1 MGISSRR
8 FHECHFIMIKNHH
21 FNPTSRLLPIMAT
34 ELLYLKDMSLLS
46 SPAQVIAIDPL
57 AKTVTLNRTPFYPQG
72 GGQPS
77 DRGTLKS
84 STDTFDVTAVKKSPA
99 TGDVLHFLSSVVG
112 LETGQTV
119 ETQVDAET
127 RNLHTRS
134 HSAGH
139 LLDHAIEDLA
149 LPFEVRSAY
158 HFLPSPYVEYAIVDP
173 SIDISPEYL
182 KSLSGNLETAANSIV
197 AEAIPVQ
204 VYNSSV
210 SELSPWRQK
219 LIPEAVKQ
227 SGNVRLVKFDR
238 AGLLP
243 VPCSGTH
250 VNNSSQI
257 KPIRIKKISVDKE
270 KRTIRVTYL
279 LS

>member
-1 MGISSRR
+1 
-8 FHECHFIMIKNHH
+8 
-21 FNPTSRLLPIMAT
+21 MAT
-34 ELLYLKDMSLLS
+34 ELLYLKDMSLLAAS
-46 SPAQVIAIDPL
+46 AQITAIDPV
-57 AKTVTLNRTPFYPQG
+57 AKTIILNRTPFYPQG

-77 DRGTLKS
+77 DRGTIKTPL
-84 STDTFDVTAVKKSPA
+84 STFNVTAVKKSPT
-99 TGDVLHFLSSVVG
+99 TGDVLHFLNSVDS
-112 LETGQTV
+112 LEPGQTV
-119 ETQVDAET
+119 ETEVDPET
-127 RNLHTRS
+127 RSLHTRA

-139 LLDHAIEDLA
+139 LLDHAVEDLA

-182 KSLSGNLETAANSIV
+182 KSLQATLEPAANAIV
-197 AEAIPVQ
+197 AEAMPVQ
-204 VYNSSV
+204 VYNSSI
-210 SELSPWRQK
+210 SELSEWRQK
-219 LIPEAVKQ
+219 LLPEAVKQ

-238 AGLLP
+238 SGLLP

-250 VNNSSQI
+250 VTNSEQI
-257 KPIRIKKISVDKE
+257 RPIRIKKISVDKE

>member
-1 MGISSRR
+1 M
-8 FHECHFIMIKNHH
+8 
-21 FNPTSRLLPIMAT
+21 TT
-34 ELLYLKDMSLLS
+34 ELLYLQDMSLLS
-46 SPAQVIAIDPL
+46 ASAQILSIDPL
-57 AKTVTLNRTPFYPQG
+57 AKTVTLTRTPFYPQG

-77 DRGTLKS
+77 DRGTITTPTGS
-84 STDTFDVTAVKKSPA
+84 FTVTAVKKSPA
-99 TGDVLHFLSSVVG
+99 TGHVLHFLTFVDG
-112 LETGQTV
+112 LEPGQFV
-119 ETQVDAET
+119 DAQVDADT
-127 RNLHTRS
+127 RNLHTRA

-173 SIDISPEYL
+173 AIDINPEYL
-182 KSLSGNLETAANSIV
+182 KSLQATLETAANIIV
-197 AEAIPVQ
+197 AEAMPVQ
-204 VYNSSV
+204 VYDSSV
-210 SELSPWRQK
+210 SELSPWRQN
-219 LIPEAVKQ
+219 LLPESVKQ
-227 SGNVRLVKFDR
+227 SGVVRLVKFDR

-250 VNNSSQI
+250 VTNSSEI